1 MILQTYLR
9 WTYRNKMFYR
19 VFFYKTSLKIYLRL
33 KYSELENPPVFVRD
47 YTKTARTTTTEIWL
61 KDKEEYLENEETFF
75 AIISSLIEKAFSGVT
90 GARKLG
96 PVKKRGLGPLKK
108 PVEAVR
114 PSSVNLSVGE
124 NGYLS
129 INLKIHKSQKEI
141 LNKILQETI
150 LK

>member
-1 MILQTYLR
+1 
-9 WTYRNKMFYR
+9 
-19 VFFYKTSLKIYLRL
+19 LRL

-47 YTKTARTTTTEIWL
+47 YTKTARTITTEIWL

-96 PVKKRGLGPLKK
+96 PVKKRRLEPLKK